1 MSTATSVTATFDED
15 LDASTVDETTFLLQ
29 DGASQAVAVG
39 VTYDAAT
46 RTAVLVP
53 DDVLQPTSNYTAVVV
68 GGPGGV
74 ADVAG
79 NPLAA
84 DVAWTFTTE
93 GLDTTPPAVTGQNP
107 APGAS
112 DVTLVAAVSAV
123 FDEPIDPASVNSS
136 TFELRDAGGSL
147 VSADVTYLAGTRTA
161 VLTPLAA
168 LLPSSSYTATLR
180 GGVAGSSIADIAGNP
195 LAADV
200 TWPFTTRDP
209 SGCPCSVWD
218 DATIPTNPSEN
229 DPSSVELGMKF
240 EVAANGFINGVRFYK
255 GAGNTGTHVGR
266 LWTLG
271 GTLLAE
277 VTFTNETATGWQE
290 AAFAD
295 PVAVSAGTIYVV
307 SYYAPNGG
315 YAGDNGFF
323 AGSGVSN
330 GPLRALQNGENGGN
344 GVYVYGAGGGFP
356 NQTWQSS
363 NYWVDVVFTE

>member
-1 MSTATSVTATFDED
+1 M
-15 LDASTVDETTFLLQ
+15 
-29 DGASQAVAVG
+29 
-39 VTYDAAT
+39 
-46 RTAVLVP
+46 
-53 DDVLQPTSNYTAVVV
+53 
-68 GGPGGV
+68 
-74 ADVAG
+74 
-79 NPLAA
+79 
-84 DVAWTFTTE
+84 
-93 GLDTTPPAVTGQNP
+93 
-107 APGAS
+107 
-112 DVTLVAAVSAV
+112 
-123 FDEPIDPASVNSS
+123 
-136 TFELRDAGGSL
+136 
-147 VSADVTYLAGTRTA
+147 
-161 VLTPLAA
+161 
-168 LLPSSSYTATLR
+168 
-180 GGVAGSSIADIAGNP
+180 
-195 LAADV
+195 
-200 TWPFTTRDP
+200 
-209 SGCPCSVWD
+209 
-218 DATIPTNPSEN
+218 
-229 DPSSVELGMKF
+229 
-240 EVAANGFINGVRFYK
+240 
-255 GAGNTGTHVGR
+255 GR